1 MKWLVIHSEDEST
14 PEIRVPGDFK
24 PVLIREYV
32 GKKGEEVFSKD
43 YLIDQD
49 ECTHDHDIRHCPD
62 CGGNHAEQNE
72 CEATNGKMD

>member
-43 YLIDQD
+43 YLIDQPGCPH
-49 ECTHDHDIRHCPD
+49 EEGYDIL
-62 CGGNHAEQNE
+62 N
-72 CEATNGKMD
+72 K